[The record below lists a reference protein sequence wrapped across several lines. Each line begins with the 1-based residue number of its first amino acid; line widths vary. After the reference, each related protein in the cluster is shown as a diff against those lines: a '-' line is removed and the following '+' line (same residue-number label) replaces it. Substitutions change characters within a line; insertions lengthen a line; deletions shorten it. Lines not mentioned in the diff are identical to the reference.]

1 MWDVDGGGDCDCVG
15 TGSIWK
21 LLSVQCCCEAKTS
34 LKKKAYNYY
43 VSMLDVYV
51 YK

>member
-1 MWDVDGGGDCDCVG
+1 MCGDREYME
-15 TGSIWK
+15 T